1 MKITVKLFASLRT
14 LLPPDTPWDGLPIDV
29 PDNVT
34 PYQII
39 DQFHV
44 PRPMA
49 HLVLQ
54 NGVYLEPSK
63 RNKPV
68 LGDGDVLAVWPPIAG
83 G

>member
-1 MKITVKLFASLRT
+1 MKITIKLFASLRD
-14 LLPPDTPWDGLPIDV
+14 LLPPAARQHGIEIDI
-29 PDNVT
+29 PPEAT

-49 HLVLQ
+49 HLMLH
-54 NGVYLEPSK
+54 NGVYLLPRMRDQAILQE
-63 RNKPV
+63 
-68 LGDGDVLAVWPPIAG
+68 GDVLAVWPPIAG